1 MAPSLAIMSINYDI
15 FPMDVSDLSC
25 GESTG
30 RTAKTLDSRARVPR
44 KERTKKTRRG
54 RRKNHGGSDDD
65 SLDDSCARGADLRLR
80 RASTEDGPLMRRRRP
95 RSPTYAAAS
104 ASPVPPLR
112 RVSTES
118 AIDFGKLNVA
128 PSLPRRRTSIQLRD
142 KMNAPGMDD
151 TMQTASMTEYY
162 DESTRGDESFGYR
175 TSTLLA
181 FSRSS
186 TIERARPLRRKQT
199 MDSLPS
205 MPSSSR
211 LRAQVLG
218 PHYRGNQS
226 MDSIPVRPTPSSLR
240 PPRATGANKASL
252 GGTRPRSQLTLAEA
266 NNAPSFRRNQ
276 SMDSLPSI
284 PRRRSSM
291 ASTSSRPQSNAVWH

>member
-15 FPMDVSDLSC
+15 FPMDVSGLSC

-44 KERTKKTRRG
+44 KEHTKKTRRD

-80 RASTEDGPLMRRRRP
+80 RATTDDGPLMRRRRP

-128 PSLPRRRTSIQLRD
+128 PSLPRRRTSIQLRG
-142 KMNAPGMDD
+142 KVNAPGMDD

-162 DESTRGDESFGYR
+162 DESTRGDESSGYR

-211 LRAQVLG
+211 LRAQVPG
-218 PHYRGNQS
+218 PSYRRNQS
-226 MDSIPVRPTPSSLR
+226 MDSI

-252 GGTRPRSQLTLAEA
+252 GGARPRSQLTLAEA